1 MLERNYDR
9 KDISSYCLLDSFLKY
24 LKDNR
29 IKHADV
35 NINSVVNFSRHMN
48 DKIKKDVFKIFSNL
62 ILVFLL
68 SLSFYII
75 MISIYPNLWS
85 YSSGIIPFIITFFS
99 LLLQNVEGYKI
110 HSFYDSFHSNK
121 VDREQSFLFN
131 YYKKYNNEKFINL
144 EFINNSINNKNQRI
158 SSKNEKQNIQKLIL
172 DNELL
177 AEDINDNNKRFLLDT
192 ENNKY
197 GIFYYI
203 DSLSNRKISHNEKK
217 ILNIIF
223 NEALNDDF
231 KKEAIFLNLWK
242 LLQKCTSSFLFI
254 SQWLN
259 SNKDHINDL
268 IDSTINKNN
277 IVILL
282 SDLAEYKFKN
292 KGSTDKIILNRMNIY
307 MRVYNTII
315 ENLNFESHFEICLQL
330 NNKAIR
336 VID

>member
-1 MLERNYDR
+1 M
-9 KDISSYCLLDSFLKY
+9 
-24 LKDNR
+24 
-29 IKHADV
+29 
-35 NINSVVNFSRHMN
+35 
-48 DKIKKDVFKIFSNL
+48 
-62 ILVFLL
+62 
-68 SLSFYII
+68 
-75 MISIYPNLWS
+75 
-85 YSSGIIPFIITFFS
+85 
-99 LLLQNVEGYKI
+99 
-110 HSFYDSFHSNK
+110 
-121 VDREQSFLFN
+121 
-131 YYKKYNNEKFINL
+131 
-144 EFINNSINNKNQRI
+144 
-158 SSKNEKQNIQKLIL
+158 
-172 DNELL
+172 
-177 AEDINDNNKRFLLDT
+177 
-192 ENNKY
+192 
-197 GIFYYI
+197 
-203 DSLSNRKISHNEKK
+203 SNRKISHNEKK